1 MEKELPPFDPIT
13 LDSLVD
19 LLDSPAEL
27 KQKINVLEQNSHP
40 LPDEVEGFIQYY
52 KLYEGNSEKIKQ
64 QLKKLETNFVLPNSE
79 KRNVYLR
86 WAAIF
91 ILVLGS
97 SITYYLVQ
105 SSNTNQ
111 ITTPYEEIGLPN
123 YLGED
128 KSSQIDWKNVMFLYK
143 TKQYRKLSFIE
154 NKQQND
160 TLSYFQG
167 IAYIKTDQ
175 PKKGINTLKTINAKS
190 HFHNKALYFQC
201 IAYINLNKKEEFNSL
216 LSKVKLEKK
225 DPEFN
230 EKLKKLKNYSSI

>member
-52 KLYEGNSEKIKQ
+52 KLYSGDSEKIKK
-64 QLKKLETNFVLPNSE
+64 QLKKLETNFVVPNPQ
-79 KRNVYLR
+79 KRNVFLR

-91 ILVLGS
+91 ILLIGS
-97 SITYYLVQ
+97 SITYYFVQ
-105 SSNTNQ
+105 STNSPQ
-111 ITTPYEEIGLPN
+111 IAVPYEEIGLPN
-123 YLGED
+123 YMGVN
-128 KSSQIDWKNVMFLYK
+128 KTSNIDWKNVMFLYK
-143 TKQYRKLSFIE
+143 TKQYRKLSVIE
-154 NKQQND
+154 NNHQND

-167 IAYIKTDQ
+167 IASIKDKNIEAGIKKLEEIS
-175 PKKGINTLKTINAKS
+175 PKSKYY
-190 HFHNKALYFQC
+190 NKALYFQC
-201 IAYINLNKKEEFNSL
+201 IALITINETEKIKSL
-216 LSKVKLEKK
+216 LPKINQEIN

-230 EKLKKLKNYSSI
+230 LKLKQLKNHSSI